1 MKVEKLVYGIYP
13 KTNDLRLHLSR
24 WEKGLLPDSTINNE
38 IIKEKEILYE
48 RYKNLN
54 ITYTDPL
61 FNWYDIFRPIVLLV
75 DNMEAGPLTRYKETN
90 TFYRMPIVHEINDI
104 TIAPEIFSPLNEN
117 PPLPL
122 YVENGTD
129 FNAFLPSPLSFYKMS
144 KVDMK
149 YETFEEKL
157 LNIYKNILK
166 NFKTNSLVIYETLPF
181 QKDEVLNLS
190 QLTDKFS
197 VKLITTGR
205 IYNNNIQGSPHSVVC
220 DDEYENIEISKSIS
234 RVPGIKLIDGYNTRM
249 ESIDNINRDL
259 EKIGSD
265 EVILSHKE
273 YLDFLPRIIA
283 DKKIELMSRVGE

>member
-205 IYNNNIQGSPHSVVC
+205 IYNNNIHGSPHSVVC

>member
-1 MKVEKLVYGIYP
+1 MKIEKLVYGIYP

-38 IIKEKEILYE
+38 IIKEKEVLYKAYE
-48 RYKNLN
+48 NFN

-61 FNWYDIFRPIVLLV
+61 FNWYDILRPIVLLT

-104 TIAPEIFSPLNEN
+104 SIPPENFSPLNEN

-122 YVENGTD
+122 YIEKGEN

-149 YETFEEKL
+149 YEEFQEKL

-166 NFKTNSLVIYETLPF
+166 SFKTKSLVIYETLPL
-181 QKDEVLNLS
+181 QKDDVLNLS

-197 VKLITTGR
+197 VKLVTTGR
-205 IYNNNIQGSPHSVVC
+205 IYKSNIQGNLHSVIC

-234 RVPGIKLIDGYNTRM
+234 RVPGIKLINGYNTRL
-249 ESIDNINRDL
+249 ESVDNINKIL
-259 EKIGSD
+259 GKIGSD

-283 DKKIELMSRVGE
+283 DKKVELMSRVGE